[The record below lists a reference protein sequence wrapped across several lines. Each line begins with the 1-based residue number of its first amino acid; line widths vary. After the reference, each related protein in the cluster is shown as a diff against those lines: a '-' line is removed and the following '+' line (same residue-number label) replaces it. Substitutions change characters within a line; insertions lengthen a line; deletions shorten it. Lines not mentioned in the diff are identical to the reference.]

1 MRTPAIALTGT
12 LAVMFG
18 FSLAVLAQHAPP
30 PPGWPLCPRCQGPQ
44 DRTAAREKEKIDG
57 HAFDPHNLDGV
68 WGNNGIELDVKN
80 VPPFTAWGY
89 EQYQATRAADSPL
102 GIPLSNSK
110 DPMMRCDPLGYPRL
124 FAYNYG
130 FEFLQ
135 EKDRVVQFFE
145 WGHNW
150 RTIWTDGRKLPDDPP
165 EPRWMGYAVG
175 HWEGD
180 VFKVES
186 NGYDDRSWL
195 TEDRRDRRWG
205 FPHSDQLRVEET
217 YRRTSYGTLEASI
230 TIIDPKVFKKPWTTA
245 GKINLSAGA
254 ELGEYLCVP
263 SDNDLFNEQ
272 YVFPAAGGG
281 KQ

>member
-1 MRTPAIALTGT
+1 MRNAGIGLART
-12 LAVMFG
+12 LIFVFG
-18 FSLAVLAQHAPP
+18 VSLVALAQHAPT

-44 DRTAAREKEKIDG
+44 DRAAAREKEKIDG

-68 WGNNGIELDVKN
+68 WGNNGIELDIKN
-80 VPPFTAWGY
+80 VPSFTAWGY
-89 EQYQATRAADSPL
+89 EQYQATRAEDSPL

-135 EKDRVVQFFE
+135 EKDRVIQFFE

-205 FPHSDQLRVEET
+205 FPHSDQLRVEEI
-217 YRRTSYGTLEASI
+217 YRRTSYATLEASI
-230 TIIDPKVFKKPWTTA
+230 SIIDPKVFKKPWTTT

-263 SDNDLFNEQ
+263 SDNDLFNQQ

-281 KQ
+281 K

>member
-1 MRTPAIALTGT
+1 M
-12 LAVMFG
+12 
-18 FSLAVLAQHAPP
+18 
-30 PPGWPLCPRCQGPQ
+30 
-44 DRTAAREKEKIDG
+44 
-57 HAFDPHNLDGV
+57 
-68 WGNNGIELDVKN
+68 ELDVKN
-80 VPPFTAWGY
+80 VPAFTAWGY
-89 EQYQATRAADSPL
+89 EQYQATRSEESPL

-135 EKDRVVQFFE
+135 LPDRAIQFFE

-150 RTIWTDGRKLPDDPP
+150 RTIWTDGRKLPENPP
-165 EPRWMGYAVG
+165 EPRWLGYAVG

-180 VFKVES
+180 TFIVES

-205 FPHSDQLRVEET
+205 FPHSDQLRVEEK
-217 YRRTSYGTLEASI
+217 YRRIGYDTLEATL
-230 TIIDPKVFKKPWTTA
+230 TIIDPKVFKKPWTTT
-245 GKINLSAGA
+245 GKIRMSVGT
-254 ELGEYLCVP
+254 ELGEYLCVH
-263 SDNDLFNEQ
+263 SDNDLFNQQ
-272 YVFPAAGGG
+272 YVIPAAGG